1 MIIELLTGWQSPQ
14 ARPDEIHHNSALL
27 FCRPLGT
34 LGVLQIR
41 SPDLRRDSDGR
52 RGNRDSSRS
61 GWEGLVPE
69 SPLACGLP
77 VIGLAGRLGA
87 SMWSQFGQ
95 VFEQTFAFL
104 AFRFRGRPTILRVQQ
119 ILELRSAKQPWSLE
133 LSLRVFAAPSVG
145 GPRLD
150 PSLHLMIAWPH
161 LLSFSS

>member
-14 ARPDEIHHNSALL
+14 PRPGEIHHNSTLL
-27 FCRPLGT
+27 FCGPLGT
-34 LGVLQIR
+34 SGVLRIR

-52 RGNRDSSRS
+52 CGHRDSSRG

-77 VIGLAGRLGA
+77 LIGLAGRLGA
-87 SMWSQFGQ
+87 SMWSQFRH

-104 AFRFRGRPTILRVQQ
+104 AFRFRDRPTILRLQQ

-133 LSLRVFAAPSVG
+133 LLLRLFAAPSVG